1 MSEETNQNQQEKV
14 KQLNN
19 VKCRFCGSKNVIKR
33 GFRKTKYQKKQ
44 LYKCK
49 ECGKTFTPEKI
60 KGRTYPLKYIINA
73 ISFYDQGF
81 TLKETRNKLKNK
93 YGIKI
98 SKSTIKD
105 WVEEYG
111 DYCPFSRMR
120 KEAKELYSPHQ
131 AIESLRMYHRQV
143 YNFLYHKA
151 KTDLALQQPKHYKFE
166 PLQDVLDAVGAECPH
181 FMFKSGARMSQ
192 LKPGFN
198 LQEVKF
204 KKKNNYACKLA
215 DFALQAVAD
224 NYKRHEVLQKFM
236 LFNDSVTI
244 AAEVPVFL
252 EKEDVEHMRK
262 KLNFVIPID
271 YERDIFEESD
281 YRCPVT
287 GHIDLVQVRNNNIH
301 ILDYKPNA
309 SSAKPIA
316 QLTFYALALSRLT
329 GLKLYHFKCA
339 WFDQNDYFE
348 FFPLHIVY
356 KKGKGQM
363 NTNQKS
369 MGL

>member
-1 MSEETNQNQQEKV
+1 MSKETKQDQREQV
-14 KQLNN
+14 KQLDN
-19 VKCRFCGSKNVIKR
+19 VECRFCGSKNVIKR

-49 ECGKTFTPEKI
+49 ECEKTFTPEKI

-73 ISFYDQGF
+73 LSFYNQGF
-81 TLKETRNKLKNK
+81 TLKETTTKLKDKHGVN
-93 YGIKI
+93 IA
-98 SKSTIKD
+98 KSTLNQWLD
-105 WVEEYG
+105 DYS
-111 DYCPFSRMR
+111 DYCPFVRIR
-120 KEAKELYSPHQ
+120 KQAKQLYSSHQ

-151 KTDLALQQPKHYKFE
+151 KTDLVLQQPKHYKFE
-166 PLQDVLDAVGAECPH
+166 PLQEVLDAVGSECPH
-181 FMFKSGARMSQ
+181 FMFKQGARMSQ

-204 KKKNNYACKLA
+204 KKKKNYACKLA

-224 NYKRHEVLQKFM
+224 NYKRHQVLQKFM
-236 LFNDSVTI
+236 LFNDSVTV

-252 EKEDVEHMRK
+252 EKDDVDHMK
-262 KLNFVIPID
+262 EQLNFFIPVD
-271 YERDIFEESD
+271 YDDEVFENCD
-281 YRCPVT
+281 YRNPVT
-287 GHIDLVQVRNNNIH
+287 GHIDLLQIRNNNIH

-309 SSAKPIA
+309 SSTKPIA

-348 FFPLHIVY
+348 FFPLHIVH
-356 KKGKGQM
+356 KKGKV
-363 NTNQKS
+363 NENQQT
-369 MGL
+369 MEL